1 MAVKGDIFKDR
12 EQPVLL
18 YPAAD
23 AAIGESWET
32 ETPGEPVSIRA
43 LVKHGNG
50 SLSADTAASEQP
62 TTAEISAFFDGATA
76 EAVRG
81 RLVVGGRLT
90 TDSRDYVISAV
101 DADATL
107 PVRRYACKIIARR
120 AD

>member
-1 MAVKGDIFKDR
+1 MKTDLFKAR
-12 EQPVLL
+12 EQTVLL

-23 AAIGESWET
+23 ASIGESWET

-50 SLSADTAASEQP
+50 SLAADTAASEQP

-90 TDSRDYVISAV
+90 TESRDYVISTV

-107 PVRRYACKIIARR
+107 PVRRYACKVIARR